1 MSTARPEPPFREPLH
16 VLVLCTGNACR
27 SQMAE
32 GWLRHLAAG
41 RLPLEVRSAGLEA
54 HGLNPRAVASM
65 AEVGVDI
72 STHSSDVVDDG
83 VLSWADLLIT
93 VCGHADEHCPVV
105 PARVERRHW
114 PLPDPARAEGTG
126 AEVRAAFAA
135 VRDDLRARIESLIE
149 DQVGAMGTA
158 DGPSLDRGHHGNRG
172 QEGGR

>member
-1 MSTARPEPPFREPLH
+1 MAKQERPLR

-72 STHSSDVVDDG
+72 STHTSDVVADA
-83 VLSWADLLIT
+83 VLAWADLLIT

-105 PARVERRHW
+105 PTRVERLHW
-114 PLPDPARAEGTG
+114 PLPDPARAEGTE

-149 DQVGAMGTA
+149 DRIGATGA
-158 DGPSLDRGHHGNRG
+158 AGNSPPDRGRHGSKG
-172 QEGGR
+172 QEGGQ